1 MNNIQVIKRAV
12 IGVFVGF
19 FGLII
24 LWGSWYTVDQ
34 GERGVILRNGAIVGV
49 ADPGL
54 GFKIPLI
61 TSIERI
67 SVQDKAR
74 VYEGLQAY
82 SKDQQT
88 ATMQLSVS
96 YQLPVADVAKI
107 YSDYGSADGLVSRLL
122 DRQVPKVLEE
132 VFGKFNAAT
141 AIQDRARLG
150 VEIQSAIIAA
160 VKGPIIIKSVQIE
173 NIDFSDAYENSI
185 EQRMLAEVDVQ
196 KVRQNAEREKVQ
208 AEIVVIQAEAEAK
221 SSVAKAGAQAQ
232 ATQLAGEAQ
241 AKITRLAGE
250 AEADAI
256 RAKAK
261 ALADNPALIDLVQA
275 EKWNGELPATMVPG
289 GAVPF
294 INVTK

>member
-1 MNNIQVIKRAV
+1 MNEATIIKRGILFAV
-12 IGVFVGF
+12 TAILS
-19 FGLII
+19 LII

-49 ADPGL
+49 AEPGL
-54 GFKIPLI
+54 GFKIPLL

-67 SVQDKAR
+67 SVQDHAQL
-74 VYEGLQAY
+74 YEGLQAY

-88 ATMQLSVS
+88 ATMRLSVS
-96 YQLPVADVAKI
+96 YQLPAAEVAEI
-107 YSDYGSADGLVSRLL
+107 YADYGSAENLVSRLM

-132 VFGKFNAAT
+132 VFGQFNAAT

-150 VEIQSAIIAA
+150 IEVQTAIQAA
-160 VKGPIIIKSVQIE
+160 VHGPILIKSVQIE

-208 AEIVVIQAEAEAK
+208 AEIVVIQAKASADAA
-221 SSVAKAGAQAQ
+221 VAQAQAQ
-232 ATQLAGEAQ
+232 ATG
-241 AKITRLAGE
+241 TRLAGD

-261 ALADNPALIDLVQA
+261 ALADNPALINLVQA
-275 EKWNGELPATMVPG
+275 EKWNGALPTTMIPG
-289 GAVPF
+289 GTLPF
-294 INVTK
+294 MQMKP